1 TPSRTFYTAVR
12 DLSLTVARG
21 EFCAIVGPTGSG
33 KSTTLSLIA
42 GLEAP
47 SRGRVLVL
55 GEPVAGVSRHAGYM
69 FQTDAVFPW
78 KNVLDNVAAGPIYR
92 GVSREEAR
100 RRGRGGGG
108 RGGVAGVVGRC
119 PRPALGGGG
128 ERGARGQGVVHE

>member
-33 KSTTLSLIA
+33 KSTALSLIA

-55 GEPVAGVSRHAGYM
+55 GEPVTGVSRHAGYM

-78 KNVLDNVAAGPIYR
+78 KNVLDNVATGPIYR
-92 GVSREEAR
+92 GVPRAEAH
-100 RRGRGGGG
+100 RRGRAGRPRGGGG
-108 RGGVAGVVGRC
+108 GGAGR
-119 PRPALGGGG
+119 RRAALTS
-128 ERGARGQGVVHE
+128 